1 MSGVLNTG
9 SWRLLFLWQLKLR
22 KKKKKK
28 KNSTWNSVQTI
39 WKVPG
44 CAACQHPGVCSI
56 KYYKK
61 KKKVC
66 VWPHWLLSTSLSH
79 SDELFQQVK
88 ASESPGSISI
98 LASSSVS
105 VVTAS
110 WGKGIIE
117 IRPPPAL
124 RLWPSQ
130 PSHPSQLLEPP
141 SASQSS
147 PPGTQR
153 AKRHRGPL

>member
-22 KKKKKK
+22 KKSKK

-39 WKVPG
+39 WKVLG

-61 KKKVC
+61 NKKSLC
-66 VWPHWLLSTSLSH
+66 LTTSLSH

>member
-22 KKKKKK
+22 KKVKKKRLYLK
-28 KNSTWNSVQTI
+28 FCSNNMKGAGLCCLST
-39 WKVPG
+39 PG
-44 CAACQHPGVCSI
+44 RLLNKILQ
-56 KYYKK
+56 K

-105 VVTAS
+105 AVTAS